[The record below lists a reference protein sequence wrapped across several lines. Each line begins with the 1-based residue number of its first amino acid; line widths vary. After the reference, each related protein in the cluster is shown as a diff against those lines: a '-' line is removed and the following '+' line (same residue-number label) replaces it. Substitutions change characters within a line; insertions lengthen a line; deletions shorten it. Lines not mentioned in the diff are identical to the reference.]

1 MIEYVYTI
9 AILAGINVILASG
22 FNLILG
28 YGGLVS
34 VAHPVFY
41 AIGAYV
47 SALSAQR
54 LGMPIPLAILLGSA
68 VAAVTSIGVSLPSLR
83 VSGDY
88 LVIASLGFQLGLVHI
103 INNVEFTGAAS
114 GLSNIPSIIE
124 GPYRNA
130 AYAVA
135 VWLLALASIGALR
148 WLVSGDYGRA
158 ITAMRNDEDAFA
170 ALGRNAIR
178 IKVTLFAI
186 GSGLAG
192 LAGGIYA
199 HFFLY
204 LTPEQFGIFTSA
216 ALLTMVVVGGAA
228 TVRGPVFGAVLL
240 TALPEAIRFLDLPIA
255 ALAPLQGVIFT
266 VLVML
271 FLFLRPQGLFGGR
284 EGGGLEAWSGTAETA
299 ETDPTKEPPR

>member
-1 MIEYVYTI
+1 MIQYLYTI
-9 AILAGINVILASG
+9 AIFAGINVILASG

-47 SALSAQR
+47 SAL
-54 LGMPIPLAILLGSA
+54 LAIKLGVPIVFAIVLATLVSA
-68 VAAVTSIGVSLPSLR
+68 ATSVFVSLPSLR

-88 LVIASLGFQLGLVHI
+88 LVIASMGFQLGLLHI
-103 INNVEFTGAAS
+103 LNNIEITGAAN
-114 GLSNIPSIIE
+114 GLTNIPSLID
-124 GPYRNA
+124 GPHRNA
-130 AYAVA
+130 VFTAV
-135 VWLLALASIGALR
+135 VWGLALGSVGLIRL
-148 WLVSGDYGRA
+148 LVRGPYGRA

-178 IKVTLFAI
+178 IKVALFAL

-199 HFFLY
+199 HFFLFV
-204 LTPEQFGIFTSA
+204 TPEQFGIFSSA
-216 ALLTMVVVGGAA
+216 TLLTMVVVGGAA
-228 TVRGPVFGAVLL
+228 TISGPVLGAALL

-255 ALAPLQGVIFT
+255 VMAPMQGVIFT
-266 VLVML
+266 LLIVL
-271 FLFLRPQGLFGGR
+271 FLFLRPQGLLGGR
-284 EGGGLEAWSGTAETA
+284 EGGLEAWSDTVTEDAPDAENA
-299 ETDPTKEPPR
+299 Q

>member
-1 MIEYVYTI
+1 MIEYLYTI
-9 AILAGINVILASG
+9 AILAGLNVILASG

-41 AIGAYV
+41 AIGGYA
-47 SALSAQR
+47 SALLAQR
-54 LGMPIPLAILLGSA
+54 LGVPIPVAILIA
-68 VAAVTSIGVSLPSLR
+68 TAIAAVTSIALSLPSLR

-88 LVIASLGFQLGLVHI
+88 LVIASMGFQLGLVHI
-103 INNVEFTGAAS
+103 INNVEFTGAAN
-114 GLSNIPSIIE
+114 GLTNIPSIIE

-130 AYAVA
+130 AYVVV
-135 VWLLALASIGALR
+135 VWSLAIATIGLIR

-216 ALLTMVVVGGAA
+216 SLLTMVVVGGTA
-228 TVRGPVFGAVLL
+228 TVRGPVLGAALL
-240 TALPEAIRFLDLPIA
+240 TVLPEAIRFLDLPFAIM
-255 ALAPLQGVIFT
+255 APLQGVIFT
-266 VLVML
+266 LLVML
-271 FLFLRPQGLFGGR
+271 FLFLRPQGLWGGR
-284 EGGGLEAWSGTAETA
+284 EGGGLDAWRGTGDVAEEARSTG
-299 ETDPTKEPPR
+299 PMR